1 MAPPS
6 YSDLGKNARDIFGK
20 GYHFGLWKLDVKTR
34 TSSGVEFTTSGN
46 SNQDSGKVSGSLE
59 TKYKLK
65 EHGLTFSEK
74 WNTDNTLTSE
84 VAVENQL
91 VKGLKLS
98 FDGSF
103 APQTGSKTGRF
114 KAGYSHERVRL
125 DGDVN
130 VDLAGPLINASA
142 VVDYQGWLA
151 GYQLAFDTQKSKLTA
166 NNFALGYIT
175 GDFVLHTNVN
185 DGREFG
191 GSIYQRCSDRLET
204 GVQLSWTSGTNATK
218 FSIGAKYD
226 LDKESSVRA
235 KVNNS
240 SQIGLAYQQRLRD
253 GITLSLSTLIEGKN
267 FNAGGHKVGIALE
280 LEA

>member
-1 MAPPS
+1 MVLLKIDLLFALNNCNNFLNNSFIYRMAPPS

-84 VAVENQL
+84 VSVENQL

-103 APQTGSKTGRF
+103 APQTG
-114 KAGYSHERVRL
+114 
-125 DGDVN
+125 
-130 VDLAGPLINASA
+130 
-142 VVDYQGWLA
+142 
-151 GYQLAFDTQKSKLTA
+151 
-166 NNFALGYIT
+166 
-175 GDFVLHTNVN
+175 
-185 DGREFG
+185 
-191 GSIYQRCSDRLET
+191 
-204 GVQLSWTSGTNATK
+204 
-218 FSIGAKYD
+218 
-226 LDKESSVRA
+226 
-235 KVNNS
+235 
-240 SQIGLAYQQRLRD
+240 
-253 GITLSLSTLIEGKN
+253 
-267 FNAGGHKVGIALE
+267 
-280 LEA
+280 

>member
-1 MAPPS
+1 MSPPA
-6 YSDLGKNARDIFGK
+6 YSDLGKNARDVFNK
-20 GYHFGLWKLDVKTR
+20 GYHFGLWKLDVKTK
-34 TSSGVEFTTSGN
+34 TSSGVEFTSAGH
-46 SNQDSGKVSGSLE
+46 SNQDTGKVFGSLE

-84 VAVENQL
+84 VSVEDQL

-114 KAGYSHERVRL
+114 KTSFSHERVRV

-142 VVDYQGWLA
+142 VMDYQGWLA

-166 NNFALGYIT
+166 NNFALGYTT

-191 GSIYQRCSDRLET
+191 GSIYQRCNDRLET
-204 GVQLSWTSGTNATK
+204 GVQLSWASGTNATK
-218 FSIGAKYD
+218 FGIAAKYD
-226 LDKESSVRA
+226 LDKDASVRT
-235 KVNNS
+235 KVNNA

-253 GITLSLSTLIEGKN
+253 GITLSLSTLIDGKN
-267 FNAGGHKVGIALE
+267 FNAGGHKIGVALE

>member
-6 YSDLGKNARDIFGK
+6 YSDLGKNARDIFSK